1 MVVNEELV
9 AVLIAG
15 KTQPL
20 NGLAFEERLPI
31 AETTELYLIRAHMLS
46 EVAGRYA
53 RRSGLQHQDAHA
65 LLGKLLGYPATTGAG
80 ADNYRVKELFAGRH
94 RRMRMVS
101 LSVKRQQCDPVR
113 SPR

>member
-1 MVVNEELV
+1 
-9 AVLIAG
+9 
-15 KTQPL
+15 
-20 NGLAFEERLPI
+20 
-31 AETTELYLIRAHMLS
+31 
-46 EVAGRYA
+46 
-53 RRSGLQHQDAHA
+53 
-65 LLGKLLGYPATTGAG
+65 LLGYPATTGAG